1 MGIYDGFK
9 DVVNVVKDLNN
20 IELYKTILEL
30 QSQMNELYANN
41 LQKSERI
48 KELEEL
54 LTITG
59 KMEFRNP
66 FYYIEGDETPLCPGC
81 WDGNNKAIHLLG
93 ESGCSQHCPTCD
105 NKYVI
110 DENGN
115 VSNIRKK
122 K

>member
-9 DVVNVVKDLNN
+9 DVVKVVKDLDN
-20 IELYKTILEL
+20 IELYKRILEI
-30 QSQMNELYANN
+30 QSQINELYENN
-41 LQKSERI
+41 LHKSERI

-54 LTITG
+54 LSITG

-81 WDGNNKAIHLLG
+81 WDGDKKAIHLLG
-93 ESGCSQHCPTCD
+93 DSGRSQHCPNCY

-115 VSNIRKK
+115 VRNIRKK